1 VIATVLV
8 LTLAA
13 VVGAAYWLFR
23 RPLMMLGLL
32 GDALLRVAR
41 GDFAHRIRLARR
53 DEFGRLFATFNLMNS
68 TLQTRQRRGG
78 EPAPPVDGA
87 DDVTRPTRIMSTE
100 E

>member
-1 VIATVLV
+1 
-8 LTLAA
+8 

-23 RPLMMLGLL
+23 RPLMMLNLL

-68 TLQTRQRRGG
+68 TLQTRQRRAG
-78 EPAPPVDGA
+78 ESTPPVGEE
-87 DDVTRPTRIMSTE
+87 DVTRPTHIMSTVAAE
-100 E
+100 DTLTPIPVTPP